1 MRFKD
6 LMRKLYNYYDWTE
19 NRSKNSTPMEDT
31 FFVMQQALYESMPL
45 EQKQLVQK
53 WIEEKVSK

>member
-6 LMRKLYNYYDWTE
+6 LMLKLYNHYDWTE
-19 NRSKNSTPMEDT
+19 NRSDNSTPMEDT
-31 FFVMQQALYESMPL
+31 FFMMQQALYESMPL

-53 WIEEKVSK
+53 WIEEKISK